1 MIRKIL
7 FTASLFGVMQAS
19 AQHKMDLEAH
29 RGGRGLMPENT
40 IAAMKSALDMGVTT
54 LEMDL
59 GISKDGQVVVSHD
72 SYMSADFML
81 KPDGSLI
88 KKEEEKSLLLYGMD
102 YQLIKSYDAGTK
114 PHPQFPDQ
122 RKFKT
127 YRPLFTELIDSV
139 ENYIKT
145 NHLKPVYYNV
155 EIKSSPDGD
164 GIAHPVPRV
173 FVKKVMDIVLEKKLS
188 KRLIIQSFDLRPLQV
203 LHKEYPKQ
211 KVSYLVANK
220 DSYADNIKKLGFT
233 PDAFSPYYLM
243 LNREMVDAAHQDK
256 VIVLP
261 WTVNTIAEIKKMEA
275 LGVDGIIS
283 DYPNLLIEVFGKS
296 H

>member
-1 MIRKIL
+1 MIKRIL
-7 FTASLFGVMQAS
+7 LTACLFGALQAS

-40 IAAMKSALDMGVTT
+40 IEAMISALDMGVTT

-59 GISKDGQVVVSHD
+59 GISKDGLVVVSHD
-72 SYMSADFML
+72 SYLSSDFML

-88 KKEEEKSLLLYGMD
+88 RKDEEKSLLLYGMD
-102 YQLIKSYDAGTK
+102 YQLIKSFDAGTK
-114 PHPQFPDQ
+114 PHPQFPQ
-122 RKFKT
+122 QKKFKT

-139 ENYIKT
+139 ELYIKAH
-145 NHLKPVYYNV
+145 HLKPVRYNV

-164 GIAHPVPRV
+164 GTAHPAPEL
-173 FVKKVMDIVLEKKLS
+173 FVKKVMEIVKAKGIA

-211 KVSYLVANK
+211 HLSFLVANK
-220 DSYADNIKKLGFT
+220 NTYAENIKNLGFT
-233 PDAFSPYYLM
+233 PNAFSPYYLM
-243 LNREMVDAAHQDK
+243 VTKEMVDAAHQQNVT
-256 VIVLP
+256 VIP
-261 WTVNTIAEIKKMEA
+261 WTVNTIADIKKMEG

-283 DYPNLLIEVFGKS
+283 DYPNLLIEVFGK
-296 H
+296 

>member
-1 MIRKIL
+1 MIRKIVL
-7 FTASLFGVMQAS
+7 TASLFGVIHAS
-19 AQHKMDLEAH
+19 AQHKIDLEAH

-54 LEMDL
+54 MEMDL

-72 SYMSADFML
+72 SYMAADFML

-122 RKFKT
+122 KKFKT
-127 YRPLFTELIDSV
+127 YRPLFRELIDSV
-139 ENYIKT
+139 ESYIKAK
-145 NHLKPVYYNV
+145 HLKPVYYNV

-164 GIAHPVPRV
+164 GTAHPVPEV
-173 FVKKVMDIVLEKKLS
+173 FVKKVMDIVLQKKLS
-188 KRLIIQSFDLRPLQV
+188 TRLIIQSFDLRPLQV
-203 LHKEYPKQ
+203 LHKGYPKQ
-211 KVSYLVANK
+211 KVSFLVANK

-243 LNREMVDAAHQDK
+243 VNREMVDAAHRDK

-261 WTVNTIAEIKKMEA
+261 WTVNTIDEIRKMEA

-296 H
+296 Q

>member
-1 MIRKIL
+1 MIKRIL
-7 FTASLFGVMQAS
+7 ITASLFGALQAG

-40 IAAMKSALDMGVTT
+40 IQAMISALDMGVTT

-72 SYMSADFML
+72 SYLSADFML
-81 KPDGSLI
+81 KPDGSMI
-88 KKEEEKSLLLYGMD
+88 RKDEEKSLLLYGMD
-102 YQLIKSYDAGTK
+102 YQLIRSYDAGSK
-114 PHPQFPDQ
+114 PHPQFPQ
-122 RKFKT
+122 QKKFKA

-139 ENYIKT
+139 EQYVKAH
-145 NHLKPVYYNV
+145 HLKPIHYNV

-164 GIAHPVPRV
+164 GTAHPVPAV
-173 FVKKVMDIVLEKKLS
+173 FVKKVMDIILAKKLS

-203 LHKEYPKQ
+203 LHQEYPKQ
-211 KVSYLVANK
+211 KVSFLVANK
-220 DSYADNIKKLGFT
+220 NSFADNIKNLGFK

-243 LNREMVDAAHQDK
+243 VTKEMVDAAHQQK
-256 VIVLP
+256 VTVIP
-261 WTVNTIAEIKKMEA
+261 WTVNTIADIKKMET

-283 DYPNLLIEVFGKS
+283 DYPNLLIEVFGK
-296 H
+296 